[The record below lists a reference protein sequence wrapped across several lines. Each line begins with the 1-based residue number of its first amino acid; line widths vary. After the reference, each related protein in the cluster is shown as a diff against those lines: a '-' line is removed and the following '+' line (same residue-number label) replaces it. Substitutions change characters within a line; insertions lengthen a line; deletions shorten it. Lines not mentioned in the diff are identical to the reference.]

1 MTTITL
7 PDYIKTVMNEAG
19 FNEPIGDVQR
29 YVRNKAKE
37 ALKGQNGAIDN
48 ETVRGW
54 ILDCRNGVHGEKTE
68 KKQTTFNKE
77 AEINKAMEN
86 AGKPNDK
93 KMGQDAYMESLF

>member
-1 MTTITL
+1 MTIITL
-7 PDYIKTVMNEAG
+7 FDYIRTVMNEAG

-29 YVRNKAKE
+29 YVNKKAEE
-37 ALKGQNGAIDN
+37 ALKRQNGAIDN

-54 ILDCRNGVHGEKTE
+54 ILECRNGVPGKKKEP
-68 KKQTTFNKE
+68 KQTTFNKE
-77 AEINKAMEN
+77 EEIKKAMEN

>member
-19 FNEPIGDVQR
+19 FNQPIGDVHS
-29 YVRNKAKE
+29 YVKNKAKE
-37 ALKGQNGAIDN
+37 VLKNQNGAIDN
-48 ETVRGW
+48 ETVKSW
-54 ILDCRNGVHGEKTE
+54 ILECRNGIPGKTE

-77 AEINKAMEN
+77 EEIKKAMEN

-93 KMGQDAYMESLF
+93 KMGADAYMESLF